1 MKQCY
6 TIDGRNIRW
15 CFMVAGHRL
24 SRVNRRDTC
33 LVILVAALWGFNFV
47 VIDWGMG
54 TVPPLLFAAIRF
66 SVVSLACFFVPRPP
80 VPLRT
85 VAAVGAFMSLGQF
98 GFLYLALHLGMGPGL
113 AALVLQSQ
121 AVFTIV
127 IASVALRERPT
138 RAQVTGIALGVA
150 GLFVVAFGIGGQV
163 PLAAV
168 GLCLLA
174 GLSWGAGNVVSRAS
188 RAPGGLAITVWSA
201 TVVPL
206 PLLAL
211 SLLIDGPAAV
221 GHGLADL
228 GWHGVLSTVYTAGLC
243 SLVGYA
249 LFNRLLSRY
258 PSAYVVPWVLLAPVV
273 AMASSWALLG
283 EAPGAAEL
291 AGAALLVAGV
301 LVAQGIIRR
310 PSPADEIQIP
320 SPERT
325 RGSAPAVESSPTA
338 GDRTAVL

>member
-1 MKQCY
+1 
-6 TIDGRNIRW
+6 
-15 CFMVAGHRL
+15 
-24 SRVNRRDTC
+24 
-33 LVILVAALWGFNFV
+33 
-47 VIDWGMG
+47 MG

-80 VPLRT
+80 VPFRI

-127 IASVALRERPT
+127 IASAALREWPT
-138 RAQVTGIALGVA
+138 RAQVTGTALGVA
-150 GLFVVAFGIGGQV
+150 GLFVVAFGLGGQV
-163 PLAAV
+163 PLAAL

-174 GLSWGAGNVVSRAS
+174 GLSWGAGNVVSRAAH
-188 RAPGGLAITVWSA
+188 APGGLAITVWSA
-201 TVVPL
+201 TVAPL
-206 PLLAL
+206 PLLGL

-221 GHGLADL
+221 GHGLAHL
-228 GWHGVLSTVYTAGLC
+228 GWHGAASTLYTAGLC

-258 PSAYVVPWVLLAPVV
+258 PAASVVPWVLLAPVV
-273 AMASSWALLG
+273 ALASSWALLG
-283 EAPGAAEL
+283 EAPGPAEL
-291 AGAALLVAGV
+291 AGAALLVLGV

-310 PSPADEIQIP
+310 PSQREEIQILP
-320 SPERT
+320 LERT
-325 RGSAPAVESSPTA
+325 RDSASTADSSPAAASRTPPSPSRRSGAKSHGCRDRPLKTLSTA
-338 GDRTAVL
+338 FRGP

>member
-1 MKQCY
+1 
-6 TIDGRNIRW
+6 
-15 CFMVAGHRL
+15 
-24 SRVNRRDTC
+24 
-33 LVILVAALWGFNFV
+33 
-47 VIDWGMG
+47 
-54 TVPPLLFAAIRF
+54 
-66 SVVSLACFFVPRPP
+66 
-80 VPLRT
+80 
-85 VAAVGAFMSLGQF
+85 
-98 GFLYLALHLGMGPGL
+98 MGPGL

-127 IASVALRERPT
+127 IASLVLRERPT
-138 RAQVTGIALGVA
+138 RAQVAGTALGVA

-174 GLSWGAGNVVSRAS
+174 GLSWAAGNVVSRAA

-221 GHGLADL
+221 GHGLAHL

-258 PSAYVVPWVLLAPVV
+258 PSASVVPWVLLAPVV

-283 EAPGAAEL
+283 EAPGPAEL
-291 AGAALLVAGV
+291 AGAALLVIGV
-301 LVAQGIIRR
+301 LVAQGTLKRQ
-310 PSPADEIQIP
+310 SHVDKNQILT
-320 SPERT
+320 PERT
-325 RGSAPAVESSPTA
+325 RGSASTVDSSPTA
-338 GDRTAVL
+338 GDRAAVS

>member
-1 MKQCY
+1 M
-6 TIDGRNIRW
+6 
-15 CFMVAGHRL
+15 
-24 SRVNRRDTC
+24 NRRDTG

-54 TVPPLLFAAIRF
+54 SVPPLLFAAIRF
-66 SVVSLACFFVPRPP
+66 SVVSLACFFVPRPR
-80 VPLRT
+80 VPFRT

-127 IASVALRERPT
+127 IASASLREWPT
-138 RAQVTGIALGVA
+138 RAQVAGTALGVA
-150 GLFVVAFGIGGQV
+150 GLFVVALGIGGHV
-163 PLAAV
+163 PLAAL

-174 GLSWGAGNVVSRAS
+174 GLSWGAGNVVSRAA
-188 RAPGGLAITVWSA
+188 RAPGGLALTVWSA
-201 TVVPL
+201 TVAPL
-206 PLLAL
+206 PLLGL

-221 GHGLADL
+221 SHGLAHL

-258 PSAYVVPWVLLAPVV
+258 PAAYVVPWVLLAPVV

-291 AGAALLVAGV
+291 AGAALLVIGV
-301 LVAQGIIRR
+301 LAAQGIVRR
-310 PSPADEIQIP
+310 PSSGDEVQIP
-320 SPERT
+320 SSERT
-325 RGSAPAVESSPTA
+325 RGSADTA
-338 GDRTAVL
+338 GSAAAAGNRCAERRQCPWAAAPP

>member
-1 MKQCY
+1 M
-6 TIDGRNIRW
+6 N
-15 CFMVAGHRL
+15 
-24 SRVNRRDTC
+24 RVNRRDTS
-33 LVILVAALWGFNFV
+33 LVIFVAALWGFNFV

-54 TVPPLLFAAIRF
+54 PVPPLLFAAIRF

-80 VPLRT
+80 VPFAA

-127 IASVALRERPT
+127 IASAALREWPT
-138 RAQVTGIALGVA
+138 RAQLAGTALGVA
-150 GLFVVAFGIGGQV
+150 GLFVVAFGIGGHV
-163 PLAAV
+163 PLAAL

-174 GLSWGAGNVVSRAS
+174 GLSWGAGNVVSRAA
-188 RAPGGLAITVWSA
+188 RAPGGLALTVWSA
-201 TVVPL
+201 TVAPL

-211 SLLIDGPAAV
+211 SLLIDGRAAV
-221 GHGLADL
+221 SHGLIHL
-228 GWHGVLSTVYTAGLC
+228 GWHGVLSTIYTAGLC

-258 PSAYVVPWVLLAPVV
+258 PSGYVVPWILLAPVV
-273 AMASSWALLG
+273 AMASAWALLG

-291 AGAALLVAGV
+291 SGAALLVVGV
-301 LVAQGIIRR
+301 LVSQGVVRR
-310 PSPADEIQIP
+310 RKDPDVQSLSSERSRGSVPTTDVTESTGSPAP
-320 SPERT
+320 VS
-325 RGSAPAVESSPTA
+325 
-338 GDRTAVL
+338 